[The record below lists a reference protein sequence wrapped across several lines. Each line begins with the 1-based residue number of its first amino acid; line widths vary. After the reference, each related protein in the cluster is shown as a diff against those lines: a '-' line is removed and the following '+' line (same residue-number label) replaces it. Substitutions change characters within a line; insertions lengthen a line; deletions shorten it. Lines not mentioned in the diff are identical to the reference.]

1 MAATGLLAL
10 RLAIGAVLA
19 AHGSHVLFGLWSGD
33 DIGPGGLS
41 NAAIRMTNLGFEPGF
56 LVAVLTGVI
65 QLAGGSLVAVGW
77 LTRWAAAAAL
87 GRVLID
93 VWFLYAP
100 AGFFLNW
107 TNHPVEG
114 HGVEYALLLSGGLIC
129 LLLVGAGDA
138 SFDAWRSRRNGRS
151 SVRGRVSRRP

>member
-1 MAATGLLAL
+1 MAATGLLVL

-41 NAAIRMTNLGFEPGF
+41 NEAIRMTNLGFEPGF

-65 QLAGGSLVAVGW
+65 QLAGGLLVAAGW

-93 VWFLYAP
+93 IWFLYLP

-114 HGVEYALLLSGGLIC
+114 QGVEYALLLSAALAC
-129 LLLVGAGDA
+129 LLLTGAGDF
-138 SFDAWRSRRNGRS
+138 SFDAWRSGRTGRS
-151 SVRGRVSRRP
+151 SVRGRLSRRA